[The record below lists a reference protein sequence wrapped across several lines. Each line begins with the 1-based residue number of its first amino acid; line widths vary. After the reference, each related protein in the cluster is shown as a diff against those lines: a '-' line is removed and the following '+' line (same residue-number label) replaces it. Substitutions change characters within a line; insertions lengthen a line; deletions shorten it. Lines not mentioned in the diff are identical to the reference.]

1 MIEPAANTSGLLDAQ
16 EIQLRMGAIRA
27 QLGDE
32 VQGIVGNARQMVDWR
47 HYVQAFPWGSL
58 AVAASLG
65 YFAVP
70 RRLEIIRP
78 DKETLEQL
86 AKDNHLVVKHETKG
100 EERPGVV
107 VSLANLAG
115 NMLLRAGIAYVGQQ
129 AGKLFGEQ
137 AAQVP
142 PEHART
148 T

>member
-1 MIEPAANTSGLLDAQ
+1 MSVSETGADLTAE
-16 EIQLRMGAIRA
+16 EIQARMAVIRA
-27 QLGDE
+27 ELRYE
-32 VQGIVGNARQMVDWR
+32 VQGIVGNAKQLVDWR

-65 YFAVP
+65 YFSVP
-70 RRLEIIRP
+70 RRLEIISP

-86 AKDNHLVVKHETKG
+86 AKDNRLVVKHQPKG
-100 EERPGVV
+100 EEKPGVV

-137 AAQVP
+137 AAEPAPKDV
-142 PEHART
+142 RGL
-148 T
+148 